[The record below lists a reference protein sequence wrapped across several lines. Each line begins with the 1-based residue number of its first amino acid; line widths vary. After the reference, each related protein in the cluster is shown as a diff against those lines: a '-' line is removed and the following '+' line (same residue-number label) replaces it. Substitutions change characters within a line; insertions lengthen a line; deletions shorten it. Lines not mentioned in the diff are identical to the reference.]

1 MIQQDDAVRDF
12 GVVGGNWLEGGLHSG
27 DGREHWTQ
35 QLRLSRVNQHWQYL
49 ARRQLEHGAIILR
62 KSILSKQARLEPSSS
77 ASFEVER
84 GVLLGARSEIEP
96 LSTNRRTSK
105 LHAQGHGSQRVAVV
119 FHRDEDLPRIR
130 ITERTAHTDFSQA
143 AVFSGTGN
151 GDEAEIRGQRE

>member
-35 QLRLSRVNQHWQYL
+35 QLRLSRVNHHWQYL

-96 LSTNRRTSK
+96 LSTTPAPDLGASKAPRRWSPTGEIGWS
-105 LHAQGHGSQRVAVV
+105 
-119 FHRDEDLPRIR
+119 
-130 ITERTAHTDFSQA
+130 RTQEPSWSSTQE
-143 AVFSGTGN
+143 TGWSPT
-151 GDEAEIRGQRE
+151 